1 MSIVWLLLLVLPNN
15 TIFFLFVPLSFLL
28 LCRSFLLPPK
38 QVGLLCVLSLSI
50 SLVANLFD
58 SDFKTFSRAISLMLF
73 FYTFGNLKG
82 NTILK
87 PYIIAAIAFMFI
99 TQFAYIIGF
108 SPIIN
113 FIQTFYPYDSEAS
126 GRDMYALYERS
137 NMSGFGGIRLGG
149 VFYNPNQ
156 FVRFMQMVL
165 ITMLCEIKQFKKNEI
180 LVLLPIFAI
189 SIIAT
194 GSRTSFVVSM
204 TLILAYMY
212 YNRLFTARRV
222 MLMSLIGFFIVG
234 YVLSSV
240 DLDNYR
246 MLKVNQGL
254 DDSFSGKTKV
264 LYHYL
269 IHDLSLSQV
278 LFGNLS
284 GEVLLK
290 IPGAHMGTPTT
301 SSDFD
306 IGNIIIY
313 YGFSFALALITFFIV
328 SYKSIEPKYRII
340 FVILLWMLSSSII
353 CSYRMA
359 PIFFI
364 GLNLCYNKSKLS
376 YQNETE
382 NKRIIA

>member
-1 MSIVWLLLLVLPNN
+1 MFRNSLSKDNHIMSIVWLLLLVLPNN
-15 TIFFLFVPLSFLL
+15 TIFFMFVPLSFLL

-50 SLVANLFD
+50 SLATNLLD
-58 SDFKTFSRAISLMLF
+58 SDFKAFSRVISLMLF

-87 PYIIAAIAFMFI
+87 PYIITAIAFMFI

-126 GRDMYALYERS
+126 GRDMYTFYE
-137 NMSGFGGIRLGG
+137 NATMNNFGSIRLGG

-156 FVRFMQMVL
+156 FVRYMQMVL

-180 LVLLPIFAI
+180 IILLPIFAT
-189 SIIAT
+189 SIIAS
-194 GSRTSFVVSM
+194 GSRTSMIV
-204 TLILAYMY
+204 TLLLILVYMY
-212 YNRLFTARRV
+212 YNKLLTVGRV
-222 MLMSLIGFFIVG
+222 MPLITIGLFAG
-234 YVLSSV
+234 AYVLSTV
-240 DLDNYR
+240 DLSNFR
-246 MLKVNQGL
+246 MLKVDEGL
-254 DDSFSGKTKV
+254 DDSFAMKV
-264 LYHYL
+264 QNITNYILS
-269 IHDLSLSQV
+269 DLNFSQL
-278 LFGNLS
+278 LFGNLDWFHS
-284 GEVLLK
+284 
-290 IPGAHMGTPTT
+290 M
-301 SSDFD
+301 DFD
-306 IGNIIIY
+306 IGNIPVY

-328 SYKSIEPKYRII
+328 SYKSIGPKYRII

-364 GLNLCYNKSKLS
+364 GLNLCYNKSKQS
-376 YQNETE
+376 YQDETE
-382 NKRIIA
+382 NKKLIA

>member
-15 TIFFLFVPLSFLL
+15 TIFFMFVPLSFLL

-50 SLVANLFD
+50 SLATNLLD
-58 SDFKTFSRAISLMLF
+58 SDFKAFSRVISLMLF

-87 PYIIAAIAFMFI
+87 PYIITAIAFMFI

-126 GRDMYALYERS
+126 GRDMYTFYE
-137 NMSGFGGIRLGG
+137 NATMNNFGSIRLGG

-156 FVRFMQMVL
+156 FVRYMQMVL

-180 LVLLPIFAI
+180 IILLPIFAT
-189 SIIAT
+189 SIIAS
-194 GSRTSFVVSM
+194 GSRTSMIV
-204 TLILAYMY
+204 TLLLILVYMY
-212 YNRLFTARRV
+212 YNKLLTVGRV
-222 MLMSLIGFFIVG
+222 MPLITIGLFAG
-234 YVLSSV
+234 AYVLSTV
-240 DLDNYR
+240 DLSNFR
-246 MLKVNQGL
+246 MLKVDEGL
-254 DDSFSGKTKV
+254 DDSFAMKV
-264 LYHYL
+264 QNITNYILS
-269 IHDLSLSQV
+269 DLNFSQL
-278 LFGNLS
+278 LFGNLDWFHS
-284 GEVLLK
+284 
-290 IPGAHMGTPTT
+290 M
-301 SSDFD
+301 DFD
-306 IGNIIIY
+306 IGNIPVY

-328 SYKSIEPKYRII
+328 SYKSIGPKYRII

-364 GLNLCYNKSKLS
+364 GLNLCYNKSKQS
-376 YQNETE
+376 YQDETE
-382 NKRIIA
+382 NKKLIA